1 MKKRSIML
9 WVATVLAT
17 AYSIYLICYFVG
29 TTASSSGTDALAGA
43 IATTLVTP
51 HMILF
56 LIGAVFGWIGVLAK
70 KAWSALVAAIL
81 YSVGTVLFLVYAM
94 FGVPILILAF
104 IGYANQRKLNKKN
117 LQLVSE

>member
-9 WVATVLAT
+9 WISTVLAT
-17 AYSIYLICYFVG
+17 AYCVYLICYFVG
-29 TTASSSGTDALAGA
+29 TTASSSGTDALSGA

-51 HMILF
+51 HIILF

-70 KAWSALVAAIL
+70 KAWAALVAAVL

-94 FGVPILILAF
+94 FGVPILILGF
-104 IGYANQRKLNKKN
+104 IGYANQKNLNKRN
-117 LQLVSE
+117 LQTVNE